1 MTQDPLVIPF
11 DNSYQKLPARFYS
24 RLDPSPAPAPTLI
37 SFNQPLAREM
47 GISGGSDTELA
58 AIFSGNATPPGAIP
72 IAQVYAGHQFGQ
84 YNPQLGDGRALLMG
98 ETLGRDQKRRDLQL
112 KGSGRTPYSRGG
124 DGRAWLGPVLREYLV
139 SEAMHHMGIPT
150 TRALAAVET
159 GAPVL
164 RETALPGAVL
174 TRVAASHIRV
184 GTFQFFAA
192 QRDYDA
198 LKTLLDYTIARHYPQ
213 ADGALGLLQAV
224 IEAQAKLIAQWMGV
238 GFIHGVM
245 NTDNCQIAGETIDY
259 GPCAF
264 MDRYHP
270 MRVYSSIDRMGRYAY
285 GNQPN
290 IIVWNMAQLATALVP
305 LMPDNDAAIS
315 AFTAAVHAMPEQ
327 LEQNRRDVFA
337 AKIGISAATT
347 EDDALINDLLA
358 LMADGHADFT
368 NTFRAL
374 AAGAARDQFL
384 DPNKFDLWQERWQSR
399 LEQEPDVQRRMET
412 SNPGI
417 IPRNHRIEEMILAAT
432 NGDYAPF
439 HRLLAAVKAPYNDA
453 AEFSDLR
460 RPPSAEEEIEATFCG
475 T

>member
-11 DNSYQKLPARFYS
+11 DNSYNQLPARFYT
-24 RLDPSPAPAPTLI
+24 RLDPEPVPAPSLI
-37 SFNQPLAREM
+37 AFNRQLASDM
-47 GISGGSDTELA
+47 GITGGRDAELEA
-58 AIFSGNATPPGAIP
+58 VFSGNTMPKAALP
-72 IAQVYAGHQFGQ
+72 IAQVYSGHQFGQ
-84 YNPQLGDGRALLMG
+84 YNPYLGDGRALLLG
-98 ETLGRDQKRRDLQL
+98 ETLGQDQKRRDIQL

-139 SEAMHHMGIPT
+139 SEAMHHMGIAT
-150 TRALAAVET
+150 TRALAAVAT

-174 TRVAASHIRV
+174 TRVADSHIRV

-192 QRDYDA
+192 QRDIDG

-213 ADGALGLLQAV
+213 ADGALGFLKAV

-245 NTDNCQIAGETIDY
+245 NTDNCQIAGQTIDY

-264 MDRYHP
+264 LDRYNP
-270 MRVYSSIDRMGRYAY
+270 MRVYSSIDYAGRYAY

-290 IIVWNMAQLATALVP
+290 IIVWNMAQLATALMP
-305 LMPDNDAAIS
+305 LMPDTDAGIS
-315 AFTAAVHAMPEQ
+315 TFTAAVHAMPKQIERHQ
-327 LEQNRRDVFA
+327 RAVFA
-337 AKIGISAATT
+337 AKIGISAPKAG
-347 EDDALINDLLA
+347 DNALIGDLLA
-358 LMADGHADFT
+358 LMADGQADFT
-368 NTFRAL
+368 NSFRAL
-374 AAGAARDQFL
+374 GTVVARDQFL
-384 DPNKFDLWQERWQSR
+384 EPDKFDHWQERWQRR
-399 LEQEPDVQRRMET
+399 LDQEPDAESVMAR
-412 SNPGI
+412 SNPSI
-417 IPRNHRIEEMILAAT
+417 IPRNHRIEEMISAAT

-439 HRLLAAVKAPYNDA
+439 HRLLSAIKAPYSDA
-453 AEFSDLR
+453 PEFADLR